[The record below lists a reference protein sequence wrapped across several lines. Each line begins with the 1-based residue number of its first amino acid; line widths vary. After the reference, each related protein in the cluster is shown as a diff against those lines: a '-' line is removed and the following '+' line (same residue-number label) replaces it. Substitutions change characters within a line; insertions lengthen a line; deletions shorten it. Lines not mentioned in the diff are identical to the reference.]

1 MRQLYSSL
9 VLALVCAG
17 LLPAAAGAQ
26 PSAPVPP
33 PAGEAARLRDL
44 FAREWETRL
53 REDPILA
60 TTVGRHEYDALLPAM
75 SLADLER
82 RDAMT
87 RGTLRE
93 LKTIDRAALAA
104 DDAVSYDIFKA
115 QLDDRVGEFE
125 LGVYQMPW
133 NADSGF
139 QTDFAQLPDEMT
151 FRTAR
156 DYDNYVARLRA
167 WPRYVA
173 QQIELMRMGIRRGF
187 TLPRAV
193 LAGYEGT
200 MSSHIVDEAEKSV
213 FWKPFAN
220 FPATLPEPERQRLR
234 TVGQSAIRD
243 GVVPGYRTLLAFYT
257 ADYLPHARST
267 LGAADLPNGA
277 AFYRQQIRHFTTL
290 DLPPAEIHK
299 IGLAEVDRIDKEM
312 QAVIRQVGY
321 QGTFAQ
327 FLQFLRTD
335 PRFYA
340 KTPEELLKDA
350 SYIAKQI
357 DGKLPSLVRTLP
369 RLPYTVLPVPAAI
382 APKYTGGRY
391 VEPPAG
397 GTQPGVYWVNT
408 YRLETRP
415 LYVLTALTLHEAVPG
430 HHLQIARSQE
440 LSNLPDFRRYS
451 YISAFGEGWGL
462 YSEFLGIEAG
472 LYTDPY
478 SNFGR
483 LTYEMWRACRLVVD
497 TGIHSMGW
505 TRQQAMDYLASHTAL
520 SLHEVETETDRYISW
535 PAQAL
540 SYKLGELKIKE
551 LRRKAEQALGDRFDV
566 RDFHDA
572 VLGSGSVPL
581 GVLAQNVDRYIA
593 AAAARPRG

>member
-1 MRQLYSSL
+1 MRNFYIALAF
-9 VLALVCAG
+9 VLASLA
-17 LLPAAAGAQ
+17 LLPAVAGAQ
-26 PSAPVPP
+26 PSGPVPT

-44 FAREWETRL
+44 FAREWESRL
-53 REDPILA
+53 KEDPIFA
-60 TTVGRHEYDALLPAM
+60 TSVGRHEYDALLPAM
-75 SLADLER
+75 SLTDLQR

-93 LKTIDRAALAA
+93 LKTIDRAALPP
-104 DDAVSYDIFKA
+104 DDVVSYDIFKA
-115 QLDDRVGEFE
+115 QLDDGVAEFE
-125 LGVYQMPW
+125 LGVYQQPW

-139 QTDFAQLPDEMT
+139 QSEFAQLPDQMT

-156 DYDNYVARLRA
+156 DYDNYLARLRA
-167 WPRYVA
+167 WPRYA
-173 QQIELMRMGIRRGF
+173 GQEMELMRMGIRRGF

-193 LAGYEGT
+193 LAGFEGT
-200 MSSHIVDEAEKSV
+200 MTAHVVDDPEKSV
-213 FWKPFAN
+213 FWKPFAS
-220 FPATLPEPERQRLR
+220 FPAALPEAERERLR
-234 TVGQSAIRD
+234 TVARDTIRNS
-243 GVVPGYRTLLAFYT
+243 VVPGYRSLLAFYT
-257 ADYLPHARST
+257 GEYLPHARTT
-267 LGAADLPNGA
+267 LGAADLPSGA
-277 AFYRQQIRHFTTL
+277 AFYRQQIRHFTSL
-290 DLPPAEIHK
+290 DLAPEEIHR

-312 QAVIRQVGY
+312 QAVMRQVGY

-350 SYIAKQI
+350 AYIAKRI
-357 DGKLPSLVRTLP
+357 DGKLPSLFKTLP
-369 RLPYTVLPVPAAI
+369 RLPYTVEPVPASI

-397 GTQPGVYWVNT
+397 GTQPGTYWVNT

-415 LYVLTALTLHEAVPG
+415 LYVLESLTLHEAVPG
-430 HHLQIARSQE
+430 HHLQIALSRE
-440 LSNLPDFRRYS
+440 LQNLPDFRRYS

-462 YSEFLGIEAG
+462 YCEWLGIEAG
-472 LYTDPY
+472 IYRDPY

-505 TRQQAMDYLASHTAL
+505 TRQQAIDYLAAHTAL

-551 LRRKAEQALGDRFDV
+551 LRRKAEQALGERFDV
-566 RDFHDA
+566 REFHDV

-593 AAAARPRG
+593 ATAAARR

>member
-1 MRQLYSSL
+1 MRRLHA
-9 VLALVCAG
+9 LAVFATIATVATALAPSAG
-17 LLPAAAGAQ
+17 RAQ
-26 PSAPVPP
+26 PSAPAPAA
-33 PAGEAARLRDL
+33 AGEAARLRDV

-53 REDPILA
+53 KEDPTLA
-60 TTVGRHEYDALLPAM
+60 TSVGRHEYDALLPSM
-75 SLADLER
+75 SLADLQR

-93 LKTIDRAALAA
+93 LKTIDRGALSP
-104 DDAVSYDIFKA
+104 DDAVSYDMFKT
-115 QLDDRVGEFE
+115 QLDDRVAEFE
-125 LGVYQMPW
+125 LGIYQLPW

-139 QTDFAQLPDEMT
+139 QTEFAQLPDLMT

-156 DYDNYVARLRA
+156 DYDNYVARLHG
-167 WPRYVA
+167 WPRLVA
-173 QQIELMRMGIRRGF
+173 QEIELMRMGIRRGF

-193 LAGYEGT
+193 LDGYEGT
-200 MSSHIVDEAEKSV
+200 MSSHLVADPEKSV
-213 FWKPFAN
+213 FWKPFAS
-220 FPATLPEPERQRLR
+220 FPATLSAAERERLR
-234 TVGQSAIRD
+234 TVGRDAIGD
-243 GVVPGYRTLLAFYT
+243 AVAGYRALLGFYT
-257 ADYLPHARST
+257 GEYLPHARAT
-267 LGAADLPNGA
+267 LGAADLPNGPA
-277 AFYRQQIRHFTTL
+277 YYRQQIRHFTTL
-290 DLPPAEIHK
+290 DLAPEEIHR

-312 QAVIRQVGY
+312 QAVIGQVGY

-327 FLQFLRTD
+327 FLQFLRSD

-350 SYIAKQI
+350 SFIAKKI
-357 DGKLPSLVRTLP
+357 DGKLPSLFRTLP
-369 RLPYTVLPVPAAI
+369 RLPYTVEPVPDAI

-391 VEPPAG
+391 VEAPVG
-397 GTQPGVYWVNT
+397 GTQPGKYWVNT

-415 LYVLTALTLHEAVPG
+415 LYVLEALTLHEAVPG

-440 LSNLPDFRRYS
+440 LQNLPDFRRYS

-462 YSEFLGIEAG
+462 YCEWLGLEAG
-472 LYTDPY
+472 FYRDPY

-505 TRQQAMDYLASHTAL
+505 TRQQAMDYLAAHTAL

-551 LRRKAEQALGDRFDV
+551 LRRKAEQALGERFDV

-581 GVLAQNVDRYIA
+581 GVLERNIDRYIA
-593 AAAARPRG
+593 TARARS